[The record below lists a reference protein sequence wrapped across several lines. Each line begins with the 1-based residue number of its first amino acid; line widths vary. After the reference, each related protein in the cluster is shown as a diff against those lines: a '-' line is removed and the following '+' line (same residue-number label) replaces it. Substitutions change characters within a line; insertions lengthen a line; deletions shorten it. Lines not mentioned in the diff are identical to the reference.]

1 MGLEHLLYISHFE
14 VPRLGLSNITVG
26 HVAPPHFPAPWLESS
41 ASACSNLECMRSRR
55 RFLAV
60 NLHTAHCSLLMACR
74 WSLLQVLRP
83 PLPSTSSLAG
93 RATMVLLLHQ
103 RFTNTQR
110 AGGQRST
117 RGAGE
122 QGSTQGAP
130 EEQGSRGAPKAH
142 QRSRGTEEH
151 PRSTRGAGEHPRS
164 TRGAG
169 EQG

>member
-74 WSLLQVLRP
+74 WSLLLVLRP

-117 RGAGE
+117 
-122 QGSTQGAP
+122 QGAP
-130 EEQGSRGAPKAH
+130 EEQGSRGAPKEH
-142 QRSRGTEEH
+142 QRS
-151 PRSTRGAGEHPRS
+151 RGAGEHPRR
-164 TRGAG
+164 TRG
-169 EQG
+169 